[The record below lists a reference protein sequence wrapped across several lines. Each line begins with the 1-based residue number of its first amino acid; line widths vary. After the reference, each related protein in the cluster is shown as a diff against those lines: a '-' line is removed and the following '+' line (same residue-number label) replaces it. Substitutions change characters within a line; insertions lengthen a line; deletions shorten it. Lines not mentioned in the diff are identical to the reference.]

1 MEYTYKFPV
10 VRGIQAGREYYI
22 AMVPLRMISKL
33 FPDEDEILLPEYRAQ
48 RRLNKDRIPVI
59 SKYITE
65 NRESYVFSALAASID
80 GQYKFIEG
88 ADKMGT
94 GVLEVSMD
102 SKFLINDGQHRKAAI
117 IDALKEDS
125 SLGNETI
132 SVVFFEDK
140 GLNRSQQMFTDL
152 NKHALKTSNSISELY
167 DSRDPLAVAT
177 KNAIL
182 QNSFLDEYTDKEKDN
197 LGKYSSKLFTLN
209 LFYKANK
216 RIVGRTKI
224 TEYEEKFLVDFW
236 AAVVKNMEPWNE
248 LVNHEISKKDLRE
261 NYIAVQ
267 GVVIQALGRIGEF
280 IYQNE
285 LKISEEMKKL
295 KGINWKR
302 NAQEWKNRTIR
313 QDGRIIAN
321 ETAIILTGNKLKS
334 RFGIPLSEEEKE
346 KEKTI

>member
-10 VRGIQAGREYYI
+10 VRGTQAGREYYI

-248 LVNHEISKKDLRE
+248 LVNHEIRKKDLRE